1 MKKFKLLLTLL
12 FMFVVTLM
20 LNNETFAT
28 NTMNLNITDERP
40 YTSKKYTVTTP
51 NGNDHT
57 VFKIIKNNGTS
68 YVHEDALYCL
78 RSGLGFGNSENIS
91 NLNTDGHLENDVTYT
106 EKFNLKTEAT
116 SVMNYYNSTI
126 GYNIQNPEYNAMLWI
141 IDNMYLP
148 EHNDHEDMKEKL
160 LENTLEYDGGNNV
173 SSIELNQLTDDD
185 IEFVQ
190 QMALWYFSNYDD
202 NGGQNSLSLLDTYK
216 LSNTTKI
223 DTESLS
229 AEKQKAIDALYKYF
243 IENAKIHATDY
254 GIGEPRNSTP
264 VKPKITLNSQSKTV
278 STSNNYTVVGP
289 FNITKTDGNV
299 DYKLTI
305 NVKDKKGEVIPEEQD
320 GTPIVFVVKN
330 PTDMSTNMSSIE
342 NAIGQGDFYLKI
354 STRLGNV
361 YDLSDVNI
369 ELKCDYEK
377 IYKTTATLW
386 VASNEEQPVVKV
398 EKEEAIEGDLDIV
411 LEKRDKNGNLLYGA
425 EFTMITDDRQ
435 VITITNNGD
444 GTFNC
449 PMIPITEEGQE
460 FIYEIEEISA
470 PSGYIG
476 INGKIR
482 IKIKTKLNEERNRY
496 VLDTA
501 EFINTDGEPIQT
513 VDGVIL
519 DIEDNKLVIKVV
531 NEKNLEFDLALRKF
545 ITKVN
550 GKTIT
555 NRIPD
560 VDTSKLNTLDATT
573 GKIIST
579 AEYTHSKKPVVV
591 KQGDIVTYT
600 IRIYNEGEF
609 DGYATKVADYIP
621 EGLGYLMDYK
631 TNTDNFWIP
640 VIDET
645 TKTMD
650 LVGENGLYTTEDSI
664 KNLEIGD
671 FYGKES
677 LKDVKILQ
685 GVAKLSTT
693 ALEDEIIKAYDP
705 EKGADDIDTADK
717 WQKTTNGTD
726 GLYYRD
732 IEVTCIV
739 LAENT
744 FKGNLKNIAE
754 IQEDKA
760 IDENGNVVQ
769 KDDRDSTPDNA
780 DIDNYIPPTNNS
792 TSQEDDDDYEP
803 LELRYFDLALRKFIT
818 EVNNDEV
825 TTRIP
830 KPTVNEDKNI
840 EYVHDK
846 TPVYV
851 ANSDII
857 TYTIRVYNEG
867 STLGYVMELS
877 DDIPDGVVFLPQH
890 QTNIEYKWKMYDAN
904 GEETTDPTKAIEIR
918 TKYLENTLLNAF
930 DSTKEISETNPD
942 HAEVKVAFQLIE
954 ENITQEDRIVI
965 NKAQITK
972 DKAVDE
978 EGNEID
984 IEDIDS
990 IPDKWNEGEDDQD
1003 IEKIYVKYF
1012 DLSLLKWVTQT
1023 IVTVDGK
1030 TTVTDTGFTPYDDPE
1045 PIAKV
1050 VIDKKKLNKT
1060 TVKFVYNII
1069 IKNEGEIAGY
1079 ATEITDYIPEGLE
1092 FVAEDNPIWTKEE
1105 DNKITTRALENTL
1118 LQPGETA
1125 TLEVVFT
1132 WIKGSENLGL
1142 KTNIAEISE
1151 DYNDKGSKDID
1162 STPDNVKIKDYDNQQ
1177 EDDDDKA
1184 LVILELKT
1192 GGAISYTW
1200 LACITLTILAGGIV
1214 LIKKYVL

>member
-1 MKKFKLLLTLL
+1 MKKLKLLLTLV
-12 FMFVVTLM
+12 FIFVVTL
-20 LNNETFAT
+20 LLGNEIFAT
-28 NTMNLNITDERP
+28 NTMNLNITDQRP

-51 NGNDHT
+51 NGNVHT
-57 VFKIIKNNGTS
+57 VFKIIKNNGTN

-78 RSGLGFGNSENIS
+78 RSGIGFGNSENVN
-91 NLNTDGHLENDVTYT
+91 NLNSNGRLDNDVTYT
-106 EKFNLKTEAT
+106 EKFNLKTDAT
-116 SVMNYYNSTI
+116 SVMNYYNSVI

-148 EHNDHEDMKEKL
+148 EHTDHVAMKERL
-160 LENTLEYDGGNNV
+160 LKKTLEYDGGNNV
-173 SSIELNQLTDDD
+173 SSTQLNDLTDDD

-190 QMALWYFSNYDD
+190 QMALWYFANYDD

-229 AEKQKAIDALYKYF
+229 EEKQRAIDALYKYF
-243 IENAKIHATDY
+243 VENAKTQAANY
-254 GIGEPRNSTP
+254 GIGEPRNVTP
-264 VKPKITLNSQSKTV
+264 VKPKFTLDSQSKTV
-278 STSNNYTVVGP
+278 GTSNNYTVIGP
-289 FNITKTDGNV
+289 FNITKTDGDV
-299 DYKLTI
+299 DYNLTI
-305 NVKDKKGEVIPEEQD
+305 KVKDKNGEVIPETQD
-320 GTPIVFVVKN
+320 DTPIVFVVKN
-330 PTDMSTNMSSIE
+330 PGDTTTNITSIE
-342 NAIGQGDFYLKI
+342 NAIGQGNFYLKI
-354 STRLGNV
+354 PTRLGTV

-369 ELKCDYEK
+369 ELNCEYEK
-377 IYKTTATLW
+377 IYNTTATLW
-386 VASNEEQPVVKV
+386 VATNEDQPVVKI
-398 EKEEAIEGDLDIV
+398 EKEEVIEGDFNIV
-411 LEKRDKNGNLLYGA
+411 LEKRDKNGNILYGA
-425 EFTMITDDRQ
+425 EFTMVTDDRK
-435 VITITNNGD
+435 VITVTNNGD

-449 PMIPITEEGQE
+449 PFIPITEEGQE
-460 FIYEIEEISA
+460 FIYELEEISA
-470 PSGYIG
+470 PNGYIA

-482 IKIKTKLNEERNRY
+482 IKVKTKLNNEGTRY
-496 VLDTA
+496 VLDSA
-501 EFINTDGEPIQT
+501 EFINVNGEPIQT

-519 DIEDNKLVIKVV
+519 DIVDNKLVIKVE
-531 NEKNLEFDLALRKF
+531 NEKELEFDLALRKF

-550 GKTIT
+550 GKNIT
-555 NRIPD
+555 DRIPS
-560 VDTSKLNTLDATT
+560 VDTSKLNTTDATGRRIT
-573 GKIIST
+573 T
-579 AEYTHSKKPVVV
+579 AKYTHSKKPVIV
-591 KQGDIVTYT
+591 KQGDIVTYK
-600 IRIYNEGEF
+600 IRAYNEGEI
-609 DGYATKVADYIP
+609 DGYATKIADYIP

-631 TNTDNFWIP
+631 TNTDNFWVP

-645 TKTMD
+645 TKTKD
-650 LVGENGLYTTEDSI
+650 LVGANGLYQTEAAI
-664 KNLEIGD
+664 KNLELSD
-671 FYGKES
+671 FYGKTS
-677 LKDVKILQ
+677 LSEVKILA
-685 GVAKLSTT
+685 GKAKLTST
-693 ALEDEIIKAYDP
+693 ALEDEIIKAYDS
-705 EKGADDIDTADK
+705 EKESTDIDADDK
-717 WQKTTNGTD
+717 WQQSTNGTD

-744 FKGNLKNIAE
+744 FKGSLRNIAE
-754 IQEDKA
+754 VQEDKA
-760 IDENGNVVQ
+760 VDENGNAVQ
-769 KDDRDSTPDNA
+769 KEDRDSTPDNV
-780 DIDNYIPPTNNS
+780 DTDNYIPPTDNS
-792 TSQEDDDDYEP
+792 SYQEDDDDYEP

-818 EVNNDEV
+818 AVNGDEV

-830 KPTVNEDKNI
+830 RPTANADKGI

-851 ANSDII
+851 ANSDIV

-877 DDIPDGVVFLPQH
+877 DDIPDGLVFLPQH
-890 QTNIEYKWKMYDAN
+890 QTNIDYKWKMYDAN
-904 GEETTDPTKAIEIR
+904 GEETTDPTKAVEIR

-930 DSTKEISETNPD
+930 DSTKEIDETNPD
-942 HAEVKVAFQLIE
+942 HADVKVAFQVME
-954 ENITQEDRIVI
+954 ENITQEDRIII

-978 EGNEID
+978 DGNEID
-984 IEDIDS
+984 IDDIDS
-990 IPDKWNEGEDDQD
+990 IPDQWNEGEDDQD

-1012 DLSLLKWVTQT
+1012 DLALLKWVTQT

-1079 ATEITDYIPEGLE
+1079 ATEITDYIPAGLK
-1092 FVAEDNPIWTKEE
+1092 FVAEDNPIWTKEGE
-1105 DNKITTRALENTL
+1105 NKITTRALENTL

-1125 TLEVVFT
+1125 TIEVVFT
-1132 WIKGSENLGL
+1132 WINGSENLGL

-1162 STPDNVKIKDYDNQQ
+1162 STPDNVITDDYDDQQ

-1192 GGAISYTW
+1192 GGAVSYIW
-1200 LACITLTILAGGIV
+1200 LAGVTLIIFASGIM